1 MMMFQ
6 GTCIF
11 GRAAAVRRQV
21 LRSSLS
27 SGRSPLG
34 TFSLETTAVLSALSP
49 RHRHHHHQ
57 PTKTTSPRRR
67 RFYTSLLNG
76 YDPPENGSLLVLLR
90 HGESEWNAAKRF
102 TGWVDVDLSERG
114 REEAIHAGLML
125 KRHGFEFDEAHT
137 SLLKRAVR
145 TLWSV
150 LHSCD
155 QHWIEVKRTWRLNER
170 HYGALQG
177 MSKAEVKRQM
187 GDELLQRFRR
197 GFEQEPIAM
206 SEDHPFWT
214 GRDRRYKTLG
224 PDVHPTGESL
234 RMCQRRVM
242 PYWQDTIA
250 PSLRRGSRVL
260 VAAHNNVLRCLIQH
274 IDRIPVDR
282 IREIEVPT
290 AVPIIYALDANLQSI
305 GCTPDDADSV
315 GFTGKLLVDHEER
328 DQEYLADLAF
338 VEEQKKLYS
347 RRVDPVQAMKKD
359 DIRSQCEAH
368 GLALPKAW
376 Q

>member
-1 MMMFQ
+1 M
-6 GTCIF
+6 
-11 GRAAAVRRQV
+11 
-21 LRSSLS
+21 SSS
-27 SGRSPLG
+27 FEAGSFP
-34 TFSLETTAVLSALSP
+34 E
-49 RHRHHHHQ
+49 
-57 PTKTTSPRRR
+57 
-67 RFYTSLLNG
+67 
-76 YDPPENGSLLVLLR
+76 PPENGSLLVLLR
-90 HGESEWNAAKRF
+90 HGESEWNASKRF
-102 TGWVDVDLSERG
+102 TGWVDVDLSEKG

-155 QHWIEVKRTWRLNER
+155 QHWIKVERTWRLNER

-177 MSKAEVKRQM
+177 MSKDEVKRQM
-187 GDELLQRFRR
+187 GEELLQRFRR
-197 GFEQEPIAM
+197 GFEQRPIAM

-224 PDVHPTGESL
+224 PEAHPVGESL
-234 RMCQRRVM
+234 RMCQQRVM

-250 PSLRRGSRVL
+250 PSLRRGNRVL

-274 IDRIPVDR
+274 LDRIPVER

-290 AVPIIYALDANLQSI
+290 ATPIIYALDAKLQPI
-305 GCTPDDADSV
+305 GDPEPTV
-315 GFTGKLLVDHEER
+315 GFTGRFLVDRQAR
-328 DQEYLADLAF
+328 DAEYLADLEFIA
-338 VEEQKKLYS
+338 EQKKRFS
-347 RRVDPVQAMKKD
+347 RRVDPVLAMKKD